1 MGGAGGVWWG
11 VEEGSE
17 FARAGGVWWCVEEG
31 SEFARAGGV
40 WWCGGLGWLTGRA
53 ATGVTVAAR
62 KRNKTE
68 KSI

>member
-11 VEEGSE
+11 
-17 FARAGGVWWCVEEG
+17 VEEG

-53 ATGVTVAAR
+53 ATGATVAAR